1 MTTSFMISD
10 LLATSVAFFLFALVI
25 FIPGYVFGW
34 LVDVFGFRGRSLLA
48 RFAISVPVSV
58 GVCPI
63 LTYLL
68 WHWSITAVWVLHAAC
83 WITFLA
89 LLIHERNIWFSKPE
103 ISRRIAIVFAIVAGW
118 IVFGLVCLV

>member
-1 MTTSFMISD
+1 LPRMSTSFMISD

-25 FIPGYVFGW
+25 FVPGYVFGW

-48 RFAISVPVSV
+48 RFAISVPMSV

-68 WHWSITAVWVLHAAC
+68 WHWSLAAVWMLYAGC
-83 WITFLA
+83 WIIFLA
-89 LLIHERNIWFSKPE
+89 LLIQERNIWFSRPP
-103 ISRRIAIVFAIVAGW
+103 IS
-118 IVFGLVCLV
+118 